1 MEPLALSTTKQFE
14 LERMNRAIDA
24 TTDPRA
30 LQRLC
35 KQLLQAWQTQ
45 RAATA
50 WVIRDGLRR
59 P

>member
-1 MEPLALSTTKQFE
+1 MEPLTLSTTQQFE

-24 TTDPRA
+24 TTDPQV
-30 LQRLC
+30 LQGLC

-45 RAATA
+45 RAATG
-50 WVIRDGLRR
+50 WVMRDNMRR